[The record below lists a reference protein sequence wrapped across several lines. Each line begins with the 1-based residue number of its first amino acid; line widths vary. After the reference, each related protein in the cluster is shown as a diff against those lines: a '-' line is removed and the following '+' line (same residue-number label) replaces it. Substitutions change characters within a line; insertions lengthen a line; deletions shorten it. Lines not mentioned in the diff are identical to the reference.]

1 MKYRAMKEVVGQVD
15 EAEDSHWRKEV
26 SPSLKRLEK
35 NRIHNNSSIFPA
47 FYSFSLQH
55 GSCSGA
61 CGLSLLV
68 TMEGFAS
75 MGRIASSSRSD

>member
-35 NRIHNNSSIFPA
+35 NRIHNNSSL
-47 FYSFSLQH
+47 FSLFT
-55 GSCSGA
+55 
-61 CGLSLLV
+61 LLHCN
-68 TMEGFAS
+68 
-75 MGRIASSSRSD
+75 MGHVVGHVA